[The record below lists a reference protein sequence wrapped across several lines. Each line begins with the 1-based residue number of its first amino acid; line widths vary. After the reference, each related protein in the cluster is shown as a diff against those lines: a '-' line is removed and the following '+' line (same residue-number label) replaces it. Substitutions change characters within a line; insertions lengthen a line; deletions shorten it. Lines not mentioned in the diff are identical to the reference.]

1 MTGKSPYRVAVVYH
15 APVYQEGIGLVLDSD
30 PRLRTTSTH
39 ATLDALALAVQ
50 SGLAELPD
58 VVLVELAAPWEAL
71 WGALLRWRTQW
82 PTAGLLVLGELTEL
96 LAQGALAHG
105 AHGVVALADGCKQLM
120 HATHCVADGG
130 LYKNS
135 WMEHHLLAGRNGR
148 VQRQANVPKLTPKEA
163 EVLRLMARRDSPTYA
178 TMATELGVSERTV
191 HTYRDVLFR
200 KFGVHTRGALVFR
213 ARELRLV

>member
-15 APVYQEGIGLVLDSD
+15 APVFQKGVALVLDCD

-50 SGLAELPD
+50 GGLAELPD

-82 PTAGLLVLGELTEL
+82 PMAGLLVVGELTEL
-96 LAQGALAHG
+96 LAQGALEHG
-105 AHGVVALADGCKQLM
+105 AHGVVALADGHKQLV

-135 WMEHHLLAGRNGR
+135 WMERHLLAGRNSRG
-148 VQRQANVPKLTPKEA
+148 QRQPTAPKLTPKEA

-178 TMATELGVSERTV
+178 TIAVELGIGERTV
-191 HTYRDVLFR
+191 HSHRDMLFD
-200 KFGVHTRGALVFR
+200 KFEVHTRGALVFR